1 MKFARVT
8 QCEIHSSSRLYS
20 ATRSMPI
27 FASFAH
33 LYCFSVRPY
42 LQPSL
47 RVCRAML
54 KFRAEVEFY
63 STSCAN
69 IRKILNNFFVRNHA
83 NKNAAGTA
91 KFISKNIRELSSRL
105 NLAEFIVFWNICASV
120 EKIARCENDQANRRY
135 IRAV

>member
-1 MKFARVT
+1 MHVT

-20 ATRSMPI
+20 ATRSVPI

-54 KFRAEVEFY
+54 KFRAEAEFRPISY
-63 STSCAN
+63 VN
-69 IRKILNNFFVRNHA
+69 IRKILSNFFV
-83 NKNAAGTA
+83 
-91 KFISKNIRELSSRL
+91 
-105 NLAEFIVFWNICASV
+105 
-120 EKIARCENDQANRRY
+120 
-135 IRAV
+135 